1 MHSLDVYKQVPSK
14 YLLIEYSKQAH
25 KHTYIKEVY
34 LTEQEAHDLNYALAM
49 NKSGKRYVKDV
60 PRKI

>member
-1 MHSLDVYKQVPSK
+1 MHPLDIYKQTTSK

-25 KHTYIKEVY
+25 KHTYIKEAY
-34 LTEQEAHDLNYALAM
+34 LTEQEAHDLNYALAL
-49 NKSGKRYVKDV
+49 NNTGKRYVKDV